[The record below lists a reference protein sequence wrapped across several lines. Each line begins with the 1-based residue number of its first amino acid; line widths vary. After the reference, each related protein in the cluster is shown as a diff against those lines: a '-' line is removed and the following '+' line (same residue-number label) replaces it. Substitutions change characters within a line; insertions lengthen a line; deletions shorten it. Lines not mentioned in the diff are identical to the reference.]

1 MMLKG
6 EKYTCSVFYEKTKSQ
21 TLIPLS
27 FEGLFLFHSLIH
39 SKEKTKKERY
49 WIKLRSERKSFL
61 MHRIGPLSFTCIL
74 DEYKL
79 ARVSN
84 VILYLCVRSSYTH
97 FDRNNHWREAADE
110 QIASQLFVSCPCT
123 YRIIMK
129 KKIHIHALFLWNTK
143 SQTLVSVF
151 CKDRFLCHTV
161 SYRKEQTRH
170 EEIKWSIDW

>member
-79 ARVSN
+79 ATVTNHIPNYNEKKTYIS
-84 VILYLCVRSSYTH
+84 TH
-97 FDRNNHWREAADE
+97 F
-110 QIASQLFVSCPCT
+110 
-123 YRIIMK
+123 
-129 KKIHIHALFLWNTK
+129 FLWNTK
-143 SQTLVSVF
+143 SPTLVSVF

-170 EEIKWSIDW
+170 EEIKWSID